1 MNEKRP
7 GQGKEGPGTRDRRYL
22 KDRDAGPH
30 WSDSSRKSNHSRT
43 GKSVF
48 FEHSSRGKWLRFGAF
63 IVLGMLLGCIVGPVK
78 AATMGP
84 DQDGGIRQA
93 MVQETGEALQSG
105 GGESGSLLT
114 SDTSEGLTEGQDAGT
129 GETGLGTG
137 EGQAAL
143 GAESL
148 KTVKLLAVGD
158 DLIHSGIFKSGLQ
171 SDGTYNF
178 DHLYEHVKDEISA
191 ADLAV
196 VNQETI
202 FTYNRNDYSGYPCF
216 AGPVEIG
223 DALVDAGFDVVT
235 HATNHTFD
243 RNVQGILDTLDFWKT
258 KHPEI
263 TVLGIH
269 ESQEDQDTIKTVEC
283 NGITF
288 AMLNYTYGLNGFVLP
303 EDQPYLVDIL
313 DKDKVAADIAK
324 AKEISDCVVFFLH
337 CGVEYTY
344 TPSDETKEWVEF
356 LLDNG
361 VDITIASHPH
371 VLEPYSL
378 LTGEDGHQMLV
389 YYSMGNFISTQDEF
403 PRLIGAMAEV
413 TIQLKGEGDN
423 AQLSFVDYGLEPL
436 YTHYNHNTGVYTV
449 YNFRDY
455 TDELA
460 SQNAM
465 NGKHGVPLTRQ
476 LIWDEFNKIMS
487 TPIEQP
493 GAATVYQPWLETDHH
508 LPDLGERTTL
518 QEPGSAD
525 YGQES

>member
-1 MNEKRP
+1 MSEKRP
-7 GQGKEGPGTRDRRYL
+7 GPD
-22 KDRDAGPH
+22 
-30 WSDSSRKSNHSRT
+30 
-43 GKSVF
+43 
-48 FEHSSRGKWLRFGAF
+48 RGKWLRFGAF
-63 IVLGMLLGCIVGPVK
+63 IVLGMVLGCIVGLVK
-78 AATMGP
+78 AATTGP
-84 DQDGGIRQA
+84 SQNDGTHMA
-93 MVQETGEALQSG
+93 VVESTADTSQSDEG
-105 GGESGSLLT
+105 QSSSSGL
-114 SDTSEGLTEGQDAGT
+114 SDTALSEGQNDSA
-129 GETGLGTG
+129 GETGLSSGG
-137 EGQAAL
+137 GQAAL
-143 GAESL
+143 GAGSL

-158 DLIHSGIFKSGLQ
+158 NLIHTGIFKSGLQ

-178 DHLYEHVKDEISA
+178 DHLYENVKDEITA

-202 FTYNRNDYSGYPCF
+202 FTYNRYDYSGYPCF

-243 RNVQGILDTLDFWKT
+243 RNVQGILDTMDFWQT
-258 KHPEI
+258 NHPEI

-269 ESQEDQDTIKTVEC
+269 ESQEDQDTIKTVER

-303 EDQPYLVDIL
+303 EDQPYLVDLL
-313 DKDKVAADIAK
+313 DKDRVAADIAK
-324 AKEISDCVVFFLH
+324 AKEISDCVIFFLH

-371 VLEPYSL
+371 VLEPYAL
-378 LTGEDGHQMLV
+378 LTGEDGHEMLV

-413 TIQLKGEGDN
+413 TIQLKGEGED

-449 YNFRDY
+449 YKFSDY

-465 NGKHGVPLTRQ
+465 NGKHGVSLTRQ
-476 LIWDEFNKIMS
+476 LIWDEFNEIMS

-493 GAATVYQPWLETDHH
+493 GAATVYQPWLETDHY
-508 LPDLGERTTL
+508 LPDLGERATL
-518 QEPGSAD
+518 QEPGSED
-525 YGQES
+525 YGQEL